1 MAIDYVGKTA
11 LITGASSGIG
21 EQFARALAARGAN
34 LILVAR
40 RTDRLEALASEIKS
54 STKSQVTT
62 VALDLSKANS
72 ASELVKVLAE
82 KNSKIDVLINNAG
95 FGTNL
100 RLQNQDLSR
109 IRQEI
114 GLNVA
119 TLTELTASYLPQ
131 MIERNSGIIINIAS
145 TAAYQAVPGM
155 SVYGATKAYV
165 LSFTEAL
172 WGELR
177 GTKVLALAVSP
188 GATATEFF
196 DVAGGQ
202 GSKMVP
208 PINVVQGALAELDKA
223 NPEPSIIIGS
233 RNRMMAS
240 VTKFVD
246 RKRVIALVA
255 SMFLKER

>member
-1 MAIDYVGKTA
+1 MAINYGGQTA

-40 RTDRLEALASEIKS
+40 RTDRLSALASEIESK
-54 STKSQVTT
+54 TKSKVTT
-62 VALDLSKANS
+62 VTLDLSKPS
-72 ASELVKVLAE
+72 SSSELVKILAE
-82 KNSKIDVLINNAG
+82 KNATIDVLINNAG

-100 RLQNQDLSR
+100 RLQNQDLNR
-109 IRQEI
+109 IREEI
-114 GLNVA
+114 GLNVS

-131 MIERNSGIIINIAS
+131 MISRDSGVIINIAS

-202 GSKMVP
+202 GVNMVP
-208 PINVVQGALAELDKA
+208 ATDVVQGALEELDKPRPA
-223 NPEPSIIIGS
+223 PSIIIGS

-240 VTKFVD
+240 ATKFVA

-255 SMFLKER
+255 SMFLKDR

>member
-34 LILVAR
+34 VILVAR
-40 RTDRLEALASEIKS
+40 RTDRLAALAKDIES
-54 STKSQVTT
+54 STQSKVTAVT
-62 VALDLSKANS
+62 LDLSKANS
-72 ASELVKVLAE
+72 ASELVKILAD
-82 KNSKIDVLINNAG
+82 KKVTIDVLINNAG
-95 FGTNL
+95 FGTNS
-100 RLQNQDLSR
+100 RLQNQDLNR
-109 IRQEI
+109 LRQEI
-114 GLNVA
+114 GLNVT
-119 TLTELTASYLPQ
+119 TLTELTASFLPQ
-131 MIERNSGIIINIAS
+131 MIDRDSGIIINIAS

-155 SVYGATKAYV
+155 SVYAATKAFV
-165 LSFTEAL
+165 LSLTEAL

-177 GTKVLALAVSP
+177 GTNVRALAVSP

-196 DVAGGQ
+196 DVAGVA
-202 GSKMVP
+202 GSNMAP
-208 PINVVQGALAELDKA
+208 ATDVVKHALAELDKT
-223 NPEPSIIIGS
+223 NPGPSIIIGS

-240 VTKFVD
+240 ATKFVA

>member
-1 MAIDYVGKTA
+1 
-11 LITGASSGIG
+11 
-21 EQFARALAARGAN
+21 
-34 LILVAR
+34 
-40 RTDRLEALASEIKS
+40 
-54 STKSQVTT
+54 VT
-62 VALDLSKANS
+62 LDLSQPSSSN
-72 ASELVKVLAE
+72 ELVQILADQ
-82 KNSKIDVLINNAG
+82 KATIDVLINNAG

-100 RLQNQDLSR
+100 RLHNQDMKRL
-109 IRQEI
+109 RQEI
-114 GLNVA
+114 GLNVS

-131 MIERNSGIIINIAS
+131 MLARDSGIIINIAS

-165 LSFTEAL
+165 LSLTEAL

-177 GTKVLALAVSP
+177 GSKVLALAVSP

-196 DVAGGQ
+196 DVAGGK
-202 GSKMVP
+202 GANMVP
-208 PINVVQGALAELDKA
+208 STDVVQAALAELDK
-223 NPEPSIIIGS
+223 PSPGPSIIVGS

-240 VTKFVD
+240 ATKFVA

>member
-119 TLTELTASYLPQ
+119 TLTELTASYLPK